1 VNGKIYEQVPS
12 DLPERL
18 FPFRPGLGNHRASL
32 SRCGAAGYPVNQ
44 DTALG
49 DFYAWYMKHKL
60 YRVAMNNVGDPYKQS
75 RYSLNSHEFE
85 QEVVNYFARLY
96 GFKEGDY
103 WGFVTATGTDG
114 NNHGIYFGR
123 KYLKSKS
130 SAEPIIYVS
139 AEAHYSI
146 KKLADVQNT
155 ELRLIKATDMGQM
168 DMGDF
173 EKQLDAAR
181 PALVVIAM
189 GTTFKGAMD
198 DQSAIPG
205 RYTFTPMQPFSAGFS
220 PCERRGCATRA
231 PADPEIRL
239 DRGFGPKILWV

>member
-1 VNGKIYEQVPS
+1 
-12 DLPERL
+12 
-18 FPFRPGLGNHRASL
+18 
-32 SRCGAAGYPVNQ
+32 
-44 DTALG
+44 
-49 DFYAWYMKHKL
+49 
-60 YRVAMNNVGDPYKQS
+60 
-75 RYSLNSHEFE
+75 
-85 QEVVNYFARLY
+85 
-96 GFKEGDY
+96 
-103 WGFVTATGTDG
+103 
-114 NNHGIYFGR
+114 
-123 KYLKSKS
+123 
-130 SAEPIIYVS
+130 VS

-231 PADPEIRL
+231 PADPEIRP
-239 DRGFGPKILWV
+239 DRGFRPKILWV